1 MANWQTRRDGN
12 LAMAQNFGSK
22 GIAKLAAFSTGR
34 SINFEP
40 PPFRHDETSTWNDLG
55 LAHWLEFRCP
65 TQMLPVLQCLSDVR
79 VVPISYKAVVS
90 PFVLVDTLNAN
101 LPGMHPNEFGT
112 CDFRSSDSAKSM
124 RKNVLHFFFS
134 TWHQWTCSTSVTL
147 LPRNHSNPNAQQ
159 YFCFQISSIAICF
172 PHMWIGEWNLALAG
186 SGQA

>member
-1 MANWQTRRDGN
+1 MATWLWLKISVAKGLQNWPR
-12 LAMAQNFGSK
+12 LALVGLLTLSHLHFATMRHQPETIWVLRIDLSFGAQRKCYRCFS
-22 GIAKLAAFSTGR
+22 AFL
-34 SINFEP
+34 I
-40 PPFRHDETSTWNDLG
+40 
-55 LAHWLEFRCP
+55 
-65 TQMLPVLQCLSDVR
+65 R

-186 SGQA
+186 SSEA